1 MKLLLVED
9 SPILQRSLSAGL
21 TNSGM
26 TVDQAF
32 DGDEAESYLALSK
45 YDVIIL
51 DVMLPKRT
59 GLDVLQRL
67 RAKGNRTFVL
77 ILSAKDQVED
87 RTRGLDLGA
96 DDYLVKPFSFD
107 ELLSRLHALQR
118 RMSSTDNPIDSQ
130 LAFGNILI
138 DTINRTVAVNE
149 KPTELTPSEYRILE
163 LLVTRKKQTF
173 SHDTLI
179 DRLYRADQSVT
190 RNAIEAHVSSL
201 RRKLRAAGAEYNV
214 LTRRGFGYY
223 IE

>member
-1 MKLLLVED
+1 M
-9 SPILQRSLSAGL
+9 QRSLSAGL

-32 DGDEAESYLALSK
+32 DGDEAESYLELSK

-118 RMSSTDNPIDSQ
+118 RMSSTDYPIDCQ
-130 LAFGNILI
+130 LALANIII
-138 DTINRTVAVNE
+138 DTINRTVTVND
-149 KPTELTPSEYRILE
+149 KPIELTPSEYRILE
-163 LLVTRKKQTF
+163 LLVTRKKQIF

-201 RRKLRAAGAEYNV
+201 RRKLRVAGAEKNV
-214 LTRRGFGYY
+214 LTRRSFGYY